1 MKQTVLKAILLASS
15 GLLALPLL
23 APAVHADSF
32 VDFSCGG
39 TACTGSVTSSGG
51 NFSTTGIGGLQQSTT
66 GGPDFLTGAFNLI
79 FNTGTGSVSLTGNA
93 AAGND
98 TLLGTITKFTTMTG
112 GSATLLAIATNWT
125 TLPSDFAT
133 YLGATSGTSLG
144 SVIYLNTSGAATS
157 IDFTITPAPTA
168 TPEPASFLLL
178 GMGLLAL
185 YGFTRTKGA
194 ETV

>member
-1 MKQTVLKAILLASS
+1 M
-15 GLLALPLL
+15 
-23 APAVHADSF
+23 
-32 VDFSCGG
+32 
-39 TACTGSVTSSGG
+39 TSSGA
-51 NFSTTGIGGLQQSTT
+51 NYSTTGIGGLQQSTT

-79 FNTGTGSVSLTGNA
+79 FNTSTDAISLTGNA

-98 TLLGTITKFTTMTG
+98 TLLGKITNVGTAMTS

-144 SVIYLNTSGAATS
+144 SVIYLNTSGSATS
-157 IDFTITPAPTA
+157 IDFTVTPTA
-168 TPEPASFLLL
+168 APEPASFLLL

-185 YGFTRTKGA
+185 YGFTRYKGA
-194 ETV
+194 DAI